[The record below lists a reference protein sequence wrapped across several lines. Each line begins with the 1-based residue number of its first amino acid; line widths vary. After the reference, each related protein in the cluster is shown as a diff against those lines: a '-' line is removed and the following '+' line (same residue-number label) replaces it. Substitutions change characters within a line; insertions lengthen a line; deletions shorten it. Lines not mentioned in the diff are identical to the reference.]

1 LPHDLF
7 QKVYN
12 FPADHTVEWPGWNLR
27 RSVEVGFLER
37 FPITWDHVIE
47 PETLR
52 LKELEHVKT
61 ENVEELFGF

>member
-1 LPHDLF
+1 
-7 QKVYN
+7 
-12 FPADHTVEWPGWNLR
+12 VEWPGWNLR